1 MRYLATLISISLI
14 APTTFAVERRAADAH
29 VHGASMLNIAID
41 GPLLAL
47 EFEAPGMDLVG
58 FEHAPTTD
66 AQHQRIDDAMA
77 ALNAPET
84 LFGLPN
90 TAQCARTQTTVHG
103 PEHEAEHTEAKGH
116 EHGKSHAHKAEHT
129 EAKGHEHGKSHAHE
143 AEHTEAKGHEH
154 GKSHGHD
161 TKQKETEKDT
171 HSEFHAVYQWSC
183 KEMGALKMLTPT
195 LFTRFPGMQTITVE
209 YATPNGQGTL
219 EVTATTPGVR
229 LP

>member
-116 EHGKSHAHKAEHT
+116 EHGKSH
-129 EAKGHEHGKSHAHE
+129 
-143 AEHTEAKGHEH
+143 
-154 GKSHGHD
+154 GHD

-183 KEMGALKMLTPT
+183 KVMGALKMLTPT

-209 YATPNGQGTL
+209 YAIPNGQGTL

>member
-66 AQHQRIDDAMA
+66 AQHQRIDDAMD

-103 PEHEAEHTEAKGH
+103 PEHDAEHTEAKGH
-116 EHGKSHAHKAEHT
+116 EHGKSHA
-129 EAKGHEHGKSHAHE
+129 
-143 AEHTEAKGHEH
+143 
-154 GKSHGHD
+154 HD

>member
-90 TAQCARTQTTVHG
+90 NAQCARTQTTVHG
-103 PEHEAEHTEAKGH
+103 PEHDAEHTEAKGH
-116 EHGKSHAHKAEHT
+116 EHGKSHA
-129 EAKGHEHGKSHAHE
+129 
-143 AEHTEAKGHEH
+143 
-154 GKSHGHD
+154 HD

>member
-66 AQHQRIDDAMA
+66 AQHQRIEDAMA

-103 PEHEAEHTEAKGH
+103 PE
-116 EHGKSHAHKAEHT
+116 HKAEHT

-154 GKSHGHD
+154 GKSHAHEAEHTEAKGHEHGTPHGHD
-161 TKQKETEKDT
+161 TKHTEIQADT

>member
-77 ALNAPET
+77 ALNAPEM

-90 TAQCARTQTTVHG
+90 TAQCARIQTTVHG

-116 EHGKSHAHKAEHT
+116 EHGKSHE
-129 EAKGHEHGKSHAHE
+129 
-143 AEHTEAKGHEH
+143 
-154 GKSHGHD
+154 HD

-183 KEMGALKMLTPT
+183 KEMGALKTLTPT

>member
-29 VHGASMLNIAID
+29 VHVASMLNIAID

-103 PEHEAEHTEAKGH
+103 PEHDAEHTEAKGH
-116 EHGKSHAHKAEHT
+116 EHGKSHA
-129 EAKGHEHGKSHAHE
+129 
-143 AEHTEAKGHEH
+143 
-154 GKSHGHD
+154 HD

>member
-116 EHGKSHAHKAEHT
+116 EHGKSHAH
-129 EAKGHEHGKSHAHE
+129 
-143 AEHTEAKGHEH
+143 
-154 GKSHGHD
+154 D

-183 KEMGALKMLTPT
+183 KDIGALKMLTPT
-195 LFTRFPGMQTITVE
+195 LLTRFPGMQTITVE

>member
-103 PEHEAEHTEAKGH
+103 PEHDAEHTETKGH
-116 EHGKSHAHKAEHT
+116 EHGKSHA
-129 EAKGHEHGKSHAHE
+129 
-143 AEHTEAKGHEH
+143 
-154 GKSHGHD
+154 HD

>member
-1 MRYLATLISISLI
+1 MRYFATLISISLI

-66 AQHQRIDDAMA
+66 AQHQRIEDAMA

-103 PEHEAEHTEAKGH
+103 PEH
-116 EHGKSHAHKAEHT
+116 KAEHT

-143 AEHTEAKGHEH
+143 AEHTEAKGHQH
-154 GKSHGHD
+154 GTPHGHD
-161 TKQKETEKDT
+161 TKHTETQADT